1 MDEVNAVNAVSVVS
15 IPTVVSFDDM
25 FVTEKDIFD
34 VSVAY
39 YKENGK
45 LFAEIVDSDFD
56 MDKKT
61 NSAILTFKYPSQG
74 DTTVI
79 ANHVFSKGI
88 KTGEN
93 LDILEFNRLELARMA
108 CLLRKWNVDK
118 PITNENVMNLHPKIV
133 KAILAKIRD
142 VISTEGIF

>member
-1 MDEVNAVNAVSVVS
+1 MDEVNVVS
-15 IPTVVSFDDM
+15 KPTVVSFDDI
-25 FVTEKDIFD
+25 FVTEKDTFD
-34 VSVAY
+34 ISVAY
-39 YKENGK
+39 YKVDGK
-45 LFAEIVDSDFD
+45 LFVEVVDSDFE

-61 NSAILTFKYPSQG
+61 NSATLTFKYPSQG

-108 CLLRKWNVDK
+108 CLLRKWDVDK
-118 PITNENVMNLHPKIV
+118 PITNDNVMNLHPKVV